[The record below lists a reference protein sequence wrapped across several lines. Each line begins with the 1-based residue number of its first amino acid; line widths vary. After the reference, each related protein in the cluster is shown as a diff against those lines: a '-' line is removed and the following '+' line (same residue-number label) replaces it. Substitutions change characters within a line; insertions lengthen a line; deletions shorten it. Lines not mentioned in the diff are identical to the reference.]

1 LDNGAVVNEGMAE
14 EMSFELCWSD
24 LMALWIV

>member
-1 LDNGAVVNEGMAE
+1 LDNSAVVNEGVAQ

-24 LMALWIV
+24 LMALKIV